1 MPTEQH
7 FEVSCSPDRAFDGF
21 TDRAKIVDWWGD
33 SNVYKTVSWAAD
45 LRDGGSWRAE
55 FEAPDGARFG
65 AEGMYVSIDRPTRL
79 KWTWKA
85 DWEPE
90 VEKTIHMSFM
100 PSPAGTKMIVAT
112 EGYLSAEAQSQDEAA
127 WAMIVGWFNRAVSK
141 QGE

>member
-1 MPTEQH
+1 
-7 FEVSCSPDRAFDGF
+7 
-21 TDRAKIVDWWGD
+21 
-33 SNVYKTVSWAAD
+33 
-45 LRDGGSWRAE
+45 
-55 FEAPDGARFG
+55 
-65 AEGMYVSIDRPTRL
+65 MYVSIDRPTRL
-79 KWTWKA
+79 EWTWKA

-90 VEKTIHMSFM
+90 VEKTIRMSFM